1 MKLVVTIPAFEEE
14 ASLPALLPRIPK
26 KLEPFAEVEV
36 LVVDDGSSDATAAV
50 AAAAGASVLRLPIH
64 RGLAAA
70 FTAGLEEA
78 LRRGADVVVNLD
90 ADGQYDPEE
99 IPTLVE
105 PILQGRA
112 DMVLGDR
119 GVGTLAH
126 FSPTKRLL
134 QRLGAWAVRRI
145 SGVPVRDATTGF
157 RAFSRRCAAH
167 LSCFTTFTYTLESLI
182 QAGISGMAVVSVPV
196 TAHPVARP
204 SRLFRSNARYVAI
217 SMATMVRLVL
227 LYRPLRVLLA
237 LAALGG
243 LAGLALFLRFAYF
256 YLTGQSPAGHVQSL
270 ILGAVLLLGS
280 LQLSL
285 LAIIA
290 DLVAVN
296 RKLLDEIRAREREK
310 K

>member
-1 MKLVVTIPAFEEE
+1 VKLVVMIPAFNEE
-14 ASLPALLPRIPK
+14 ASLPSLLPRVSK
-26 KLEPFAEVEV
+26 MLEPFTEVEV
-36 LVVDDGSSDATAAV
+36 LVVDDGSTDATAAV
-50 AAAAGASVLRLPIH
+50 ASALGATVLRLPIH

-99 IPTLVE
+99 IPRLVE
-105 PILQGRA
+105 PILAGRA

-134 QRLGAWAVRRI
+134 QRLGAWAVRQI
-145 SGVPVRDATTGF
+145 SGVPVTDATTGF

-182 QAGISGMAVVSVPV
+182 QAGLSGMAVVSVPA

-217 SMATMVRLVL
+217 SMATMARLVL

-237 LAALGG
+237 LASVGG
-243 LAGLALFLRFAYF
+243 LAGLALFLRFGYF
-256 YLTGQSPAGHVQSL
+256 YITGHSPAGHVQSL
-270 ILGAVLLLGS
+270 IVGAVLLLAS

-285 LAIIA
+285 LAVIA

>member
-112 DMVLGDR
+112 DMALGDR

-196 TAHPVARP
+196 TAYPVARP

-256 YLTGQSPAGHVQSL
+256 YLTGHSPAGHVQSL